1 MLRMARRAGL
11 VSSAGALAD
20 EPGLELRLWR
30 LPVIILGVALAGIA
44 SLALAFP
51 LPTAASEHAP
61 ALRHRL
67 QSRVATPLS
76 ISLAPTASASI
87 GAFAATSALGTMLE
101 SYGLASGP
109 QHLADGS
116 IAARQLAPAQAG
128 RAERTARTAT
138 HQRARGHI
146 SPTSAFI
153 LPSAEQCVA
162 GRRLTVRL
170 RTLAHVH
177 WARVTVYVNG
187 HRLETIGRARLT
199 RAIELTSLPNGRFVL
214 AITAVS
220 SRRQTVT
227 IKRTYHACSSHRL
240 ILTVT
245 EKGTG
250 TGTVSGGGIS
260 CPGTCSASVVQGTMV
275 TLTAAAGGGSTFSG
289 WSGGGCSGTGTCVVT
304 MSAAESVT
312 ATFTATKTLTFTDE
326 TLSVS
331 LGGTGTGSVSG
342 GPISCPGTCSA
353 SVVQGT
359 MVTLTAVAGA
369 GSTFTG
375 WSGGGCSGTGTCT
388 VTMSSAESVTATFTA
403 MQTLSVSLEGTG
415 TGTVSG
421 GPISCPGTCSA
432 SVVQGTMVTLT
443 AVAGAGST
451 FTGWSGGGC
460 SGTGTCTVTMS
471 SAESVTAT
479 FTAMQTLSVSL
490 EGTGTGSVSGGPIS
504 CPGTC
509 SASVVQ
515 GTMVT
520 LTAVAGA
527 GSTFTGWSGG
537 GCSGTG
543 TCTVTMSSAESV
555 TATFTAMQTLSVS
568 LEGTGTGTVSG
579 GPISCPGTCSASVV
593 QGTMVT
599 LTAVA
604 GAGST
609 FTGWSGGGCSG
620 TGTCVVTMSS
630 AESVTAT
637 FTAMQTL
644 SVSLEGTGTGTVSG
658 GPISCPGTCS
668 ASVVQGTMV
677 TLTAVAGA
685 GSTFTGWSGGGCSG
699 TGTCVVTMSSAESV
713 KATFTAVDT
722 LSVSLEGTGTGTV
735 SGGGISCPGTCST
748 NPAFGSTVILYAA
761 PTAGSTFTGWSGA
774 GCEGT
779 AFCVVN
785 TDTAHKVT
793 ATFTIIPPSTLTVS
807 TWGSGSGSVTSEDD
821 GIDCPGTCSA
831 SYAYGTH
838 VTLTAAAA
846 SGSTFVGWSGGGCS
860 GTGTCVVT
868 VDSALHVT
876 ASFQQEPAASETPG
890 SYTGFTDGSDSS
902 SVYFYVAPDGGSIED
917 VDIPPVDAEPSCTP
931 SGSVSSAP
939 VGISSIPI
947 NSDGSFSSTT
957 TQTGLVE
964 HQPATFTYTFDG
976 QFSNSTTIT
985 GTWREEVAYS
995 NSGTSYDCTTG
1006 DESFT
1011 ASVNAG
1017 QSDQNTPTVSPG
1029 SYTGFTERS
1038 DSSSVYFYV
1047 APDGGSIED
1056 VDIPPVDAEPSC
1068 NAAGVSV
1075 KSAPIGIASIRIN
1088 SDGSFSSTTTQTG
1101 LVEHQP
1107 ATFTYTFNGHF
1118 HGPSTTGLA
1127 RVDGIWR
1134 EDVTYA
1140 NSGKSYD
1147 CTTNDESF
1155 DAVLDREQEN
1165 QNTPTASPGSYTG
1178 FTERSDS
1185 ASVYFYV
1192 APDGGSIEDV
1202 DIPPVD
1208 AEPSC
1213 TPSGSV
1219 SSAPVGISSIPINSD
1234 GSFSSE
1240 TTRTG
1245 LVDNQPATFTYT
1257 FNGHFHGPNTT
1268 GLARVDGIWRED
1280 VTYANSGT
1288 SYSCTT
1294 GDESFT
1300 ASLKAGQTGQNT
1312 PTASPG
1318 SYVGDT
1324 ERSDSSSVYF
1334 YVAPDGGSVEDVD
1347 IPPVDAEP
1355 SCTPSGSVS
1364 SAPVG
1369 ISSIPINSDGSFS
1382 STTTQTGLVDN
1393 QPASFTYTF
1402 NGHFHGPSTGG
1413 LARVDGIWRV
1423 DVTYANSGTSYD
1435 CTSGNQSFEAVLE
1448 SNQTGQNTPTAS
1460 PGSYVGDTERS
1471 DGSSVYF
1478 TVSSDS
1484 ATIENVSIPS
1494 TSLECS
1500 PSGIL
1505 SSDIE
1510 IASIPIGPDGS
1521 FTFEESHSG
1530 PGDSETITY
1539 TFNGHVHGPSTAGHT
1554 RIDGIWRENITY
1566 ANNGATYS
1574 CTTNNQSY
1582 SALFQPS
1589 G

>member
-388 VTMSSAESVTATFTA
+388 
-403 MQTLSVSLEGTG
+403 
-415 TGTVSG
+415 
-421 GPISCPGTCSA
+421 
-432 SVVQGTMVTLT
+432 
-443 AVAGAGST
+443 
-451 FTGWSGGGC
+451 
-460 SGTGTCTVTMS
+460 
-471 SAESVTAT
+471 
-479 FTAMQTLSVSL
+479 
-490 EGTGTGSVSGGPIS
+490 
-504 CPGTC
+504 
-509 SASVVQ
+509 
-515 GTMVT
+515 
-520 LTAVAGA
+520 
-527 GSTFTGWSGG
+527 
-537 GCSGTG
+537 
-543 TCTVTMSSAESV
+543 
-555 TATFTAMQTLSVS
+555 
-568 LEGTGTGTVSG
+568 
-579 GPISCPGTCSASVV
+579 
-593 QGTMVT
+593 
-599 LTAVA
+599 
-604 GAGST
+604 
-609 FTGWSGGGCSG
+609 
-620 TGTCVVTMSS
+620 VTMSS